1 MRLVDYSSSSSSE
14 DDTPPASP
22 PCKRRKGGP
31 EPTGLQES
39 TMPPLPPGFHDL
51 YASTVRQSVVDDPA
65 LHQGRKRQN
74 PHVVGNW
81 PSHIYVEWH
90 PTAAQHDT
98 LDALVRQMQLQIGE
112 DTHLYSFLTSE
123 LGTPLPL
130 HISLSRPLSLPGSI
144 KDDYLSRIHDAIC
157 TSGIGRFSVKPAGL
171 AWHKSPDSD
180 RTFFV
185 LRIVTA
191 TKAVPKQA
199 GDQKDSRSL
208 PTNPELTTL
217 LAKCNAVAA
226 LFQQPPL
233 YQQNAGN
240 AADTADSA
248 DTAFHISIGWTMGSP
263 DHDAC
268 LMAVQKYSDA
278 PFGSIHDWEIAVEGI
293 KAKIGNGISHI
304 PLSRR
309 FSGRKDGEETCSLF
323 GI

>member
-1 MRLVDYSSSSSSE
+1 MRLVDYSSSS
-14 DDTPPASP
+14 DDDAPPASP

-31 EPTGLQES
+31 APTGLQES

-74 PHVVGNW
+74 PHVVGHW

-98 LDALVRQMQLQIGE
+98 LDALVTQMQRQIGE
-112 DTHLYSFLTSE
+112 DTHLYSFVTSD

-144 KDDYLSRIHDAIC
+144 KDDYLSKMHDAIS

-180 RTFFV
+180 RTFVV

-191 TKAVPKQA
+191 TKVVPKQA
-199 GDQKDSRSL
+199 GDQKDSTSL
-208 PTNPELTTL
+208 PTNPELMAL

-233 YQQNAGN
+233 YQQNASD
-240 AADTADSA
+240 AADTADK
-248 DTAFHISIGWTMGSP
+248 AFHISVGWTMGSP
-263 DHDAC
+263 DHGAC
-268 LMAVQKYSDA
+268 SMAVQKYIDGQ
-278 PFGSIHDWEIAVEGI
+278 FGGIHDWEIAVDGV
-293 KAKIGNGISHI
+293 KAKIGNVISHI

-309 FSGRKDGEETCSLF
+309 LDGPKSGEETCSLF
-323 GI
+323 GT